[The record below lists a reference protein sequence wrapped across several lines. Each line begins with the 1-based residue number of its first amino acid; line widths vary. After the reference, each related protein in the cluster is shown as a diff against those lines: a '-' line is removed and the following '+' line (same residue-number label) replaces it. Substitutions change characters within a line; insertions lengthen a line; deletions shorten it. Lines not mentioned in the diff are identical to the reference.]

1 MDWLHVAASA
11 ALAELYW
18 LRVAVVGMRAG
29 VLALTLLLGTAISA
43 VAAQDPAWSPAQDRD
58 WHIPL
63 TPDTAG
69 ESQRPEAVRLR
80 EAITHYQE
88 IAAAG
93 GWPEIPAGALLQ
105 AGQRDERVALLR
117 DRLRLSGDFSG
128 IPATADAWFFDQ
140 PMAEALQAF
149 QRRHA
154 LPDTG
159 RLDER
164 THTALNVP
172 VAARLQQLDATLTR
186 WNWLPRDPGPRYLW
200 VNVPEGSLEYI
211 EQRETVL
218 RMRVIAGHPS
228 RPTPSFQD
236 EVRQIVVNPSWSV
249 PHTIAVED
257 LLPAQQA
264 DPDFFSRLGI
274 RVFRGSGPAARELD
288 ARKINWQRVS
298 PEHFPYR
305 LLQKPG
311 PLNSLGRYKLM
322 MSNSYDIYLHDT
334 PSRRL
339 FDLASR
345 TLSSGCIRLEHPEE
359 LVRLLLEGK
368 PLPASIEDG
377 TRTRAVALPRPI
389 PVYIVYLTSWVT
401 PTGEVNFRP
410 DVYGRDAGLR

>member
-1 MDWLHVAASA
+1 
-11 ALAELYW
+11 
-18 LRVAVVGMRAG
+18 MRAG
-29 VLALTLLLGTAISA
+29 VLALALLLNTAA
-43 VAAQDPAWSPAQDRD
+43 WAAPPEVPPQVPAQDPAW
-58 WHIPL
+58 HIPL
-63 TPDTAG
+63 APDTAG

-80 EAITHYQE
+80 EAVTHYQE

-93 GWPEIPAGALLQ
+93 GWPEIPAGTVLQ
-105 AGQRDERVALLR
+105 AGQRDVRVALLR

-140 PMAEALQAF
+140 PTAEGLQAF

-159 RLDER
+159 QLDER
-164 THTALNVP
+164 TRTALNVP
-172 VAARLQQLDATLTR
+172 VAARIQQLQATLTR

-200 VNVPEGSLEYI
+200 INVPEGSLDYI
-211 EQRETVL
+211 DGRKTVL
-218 RMRVIAGHPS
+218 RMRIIAGHPS
-228 RPTPSFQD
+228 RPTPSFKD
-236 EVRQIVVNPSWSV
+236 EVRQIVFNPSWSV

-264 DPDFFSRLGI
+264 DPDFFDRLGI
-274 RVFRGSGPAARELD
+274 RVVRGSGPAAREID
-288 ARKINWQRVS
+288 ARQIDWQRVS
-298 PEHFPYR
+298 PQRFPYR
-305 LLQKPG
+305 LLQEPG
-311 PLNSLGRYKLM
+311 PLNSLGHYKLTM
-322 MSNSYDIYLHDT
+322 TNSYDIYLHDT

-345 TLSSGCIRLEHPEE
+345 TLSSGCIRLEQPEE
-359 LVRLLLEGK
+359 LVRLLLEGRS
-368 PLPASIEDG
+368 LPAGTKDG
-377 TRTRAVALPRPI
+377 TRTRNVALPRPI

>member
-1 MDWLHVAASA
+1 MRAGALALALLLSLA
-11 ALAELYW
+11 ALAAP
-18 LRVAVVGMRAG
+18 VPGP
-29 VLALTLLLGTAISA
+29 
-43 VAAQDPAWSPAQDRD
+43 AQDPH

-80 EAITHYQE
+80 EAIAHYQQ

-93 GWPEIPAGALLQ
+93 GWPELPAGPLLQ

-117 DRLRLSGDFSG
+117 DRLRISGDFSG
-128 IPATADAWFFDQ
+128 IPATADAWFFDR
-140 PMAEALQAF
+140 PTAEALQTF

-154 LPDTG
+154 LPDSG
-159 RLDER
+159 QLDER
-164 THTALNVP
+164 TRTALNIP
-172 VAARLQQLDATLTR
+172 VAARLQQLQATLTR

-200 VNVPEGSLEYI
+200 VNVATGSLEVI

-218 RMRVIAGHPS
+218 QMRVIAGHPS

-288 ARKINWQRVS
+288 ARKVDWQRVS
-298 PEHFPYR
+298 PERFPYR
-305 LLQKPG
+305 LLQNAG
-311 PLNSLGRYKLM
+311 PLNSLGRYKLVM
-322 MSNSYDIYLHDT
+322 NNPYDIYLHDT

-345 TLSSGCIRLEHPEE
+345 TLSSGCIRLEQPEA
-359 LVRLLLEGK
+359 LVQLLLEGT
-368 PLPASIEDG
+368 PLPAGAENG
-377 TRTRAVALPRPI
+377 TRTRNITLPRPI

-401 PTGEVNFRP
+401 PGGEVNFRP
-410 DVYGRDAGLR
+410 DVYGRDTGLR

>member
-1 MDWLHVAASA
+1 MRASA
-11 ALAELYW
+11 
-18 LRVAVVGMRAG
+18 
-29 VLALTLLLGTAISA
+29 LALVLLLSTA
-43 VAAQDPAWSPAQDRD
+43 AAATPVQDPD

-80 EAITHYQE
+80 AALAHYQQL
-88 IAAAG
+88 ADAD
-93 GWPEIPAGALLQ
+93 GWPELPAGPLLQ
-105 AGQRDERVALLR
+105 AGQRDEQVALLR
-117 DRLRLSGDFSG
+117 DRLRISGDFSG
-128 IPATADAWFFDQ
+128 LPATADAWFFDIPLQ
-140 PMAEALQAF
+140 QALQAF
-149 QRRHA
+149 QQRHA
-154 LPDTG
+154 LPDSG

-164 THTALNVP
+164 TRAALKVP
-172 VAARLQQLDATLTR
+172 VAARIQQLQATITR

-211 EQRETVL
+211 DQRETVL

-249 PHTIAVED
+249 PKTIAVED

-274 RVFRGSGPAARELD
+274 RVFRGTWPTARELD
-288 ARKINWQRVS
+288 ARQIDWQRIT
-298 PEHFPYR
+298 PDRFPYR
-305 LLQKPG
+305 LLQNPG
-311 PLNSLGRYKLM
+311 PLNSLGRYKLTM
-322 MSNSYDIYLHDT
+322 TNTFDIYLHDT

-339 FDLASR
+339 FDLSSR
-345 TLSSGCIRLEHPEE
+345 TLSSGCVRLEQPEE
-359 LVRLLLEGK
+359 LVRLLLEGT
-368 PLPASIEDG
+368 PLPAGMDDR
-377 TRTRAVALPRPI
+377 TRTRNVTLPRPI

>member
-1 MDWLHVAASA
+1 
-11 ALAELYW
+11 
-18 LRVAVVGMRAG
+18 MRAG
-29 VLALTLLLGTAISA
+29 ALALALLLSW
-43 VAAQDPAWSPAQDRD
+43 AAPAAPALDPD

-69 ESQRPEAVRLR
+69 ESQRPEPVRLR
-80 EAITHYQE
+80 EALARYRQ
-88 IAAAG
+88 IAAEG
-93 GWPEIPAGALLQ
+93 GWPELPAGTILQ

-117 DRLRLSGDFSG
+117 DRLRISGDFSG

-140 PMAEALQAF
+140 PTAQALQSF

-154 LPDTG
+154 LADSG
-159 RLDER
+159 QLDER
-164 THTALNVP
+164 TLAALNVP
-172 VAARLQQLDATLTR
+172 VDVRIQQLQATLTR

-200 VNVPEGSLEYI
+200 INVVTGTLDLV
-211 EQRETVL
+211 EQRENVL
-218 RMRVIAGHPS
+218 QMRVIAGHPS

-257 LLPAQQA
+257 LLPVQQA
-264 DPDFFSRLGI
+264 DSDFFGRLGI
-274 RVFRGSGPAARELD
+274 RVLRGGGADGRELD
-288 ARKINWQRVS
+288 ASRIDWQRVG
-298 PEHFPYR
+298 PERFPYR

-311 PLNSLGRYKLM
+311 PLNSLGRYKLVM
-322 MSNSYDIYLHDT
+322 DNPWDIYLHDT

-339 FDLASR
+339 FELSSR
-345 TLSSGCIRLEHPEE
+345 TLSSGCIRLEQPEA
-359 LVRLLLEGK
+359 LVQLLLAGT
-368 PLPASIEDG
+368 PLPAGTEDG
-377 TRTRAVALPRPI
+377 TRTRTVTLPRPI